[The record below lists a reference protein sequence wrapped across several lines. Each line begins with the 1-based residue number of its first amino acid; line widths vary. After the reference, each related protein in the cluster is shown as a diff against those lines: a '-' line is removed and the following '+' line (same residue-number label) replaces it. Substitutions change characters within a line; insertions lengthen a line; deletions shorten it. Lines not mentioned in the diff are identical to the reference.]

1 MKLQVKTYKEGGIE
15 FCIQEHPGPSIILK
29 ENLDVSRMFDLEPW
43 QTHLFGKSEL
53 SFLLTSIA
61 CFIQPGIYLGVSGKS
76 WPEKKAIMKS
86 LRMSGYFKETN
97 FIRGLEDS
105 TDKHK
110 EYYPI
115 LQKI

>member
-1 MKLQVKTYKEGGIE
+1 MKLLVKSYEKGGIE

-29 ENLDVSRMFDLEPW
+29 EDQDVPRMFNLEPW
-43 QTHLFGKSEL
+43 QTHLLGKSEL
-53 SFLLTSIA
+53 SFLLDSVS
-61 CFIQPGIYLGVSGKS
+61 CFLQPGTYLGVTGVS
-76 WPEKKAIMKS
+76 WTNKKDIMKS
-86 LRMSGYFKETN
+86 LGISGYFKETN

-105 TDKHK
+105 EDKHK